1 MAVLGDLERKIFF
14 VAQPWW
20 VTFIKAHITELCD
33 LLVYPAVTGG
43 GRDIF
48 ISVDL
53 KFCADRYT
61 VFVILYLGGCSFE
74 IFEKINI
81 FSTHMRLYSPR
92 F

>member
-1 MAVLGDLERKIFF
+1 MILPTMYGKKFRAD
-14 VAQPWW
+14 
-20 VTFIKAHITELCD
+20 
-33 LLVYPAVTGG
+33 TGG

-61 VFVILYLGGCSFE
+61 IFVILYLGGCSFE

-81 FSTHMRLYSPR
+81 FSTHMRLYCHVFNS
-92 F
+92 